1 MGRVAVQ
8 VISRARLNWSRGS
21 RKGGRGWISPLTSPN
36 RRSGCVSKED
46 PSTWSRRR
54 LPAGLIRS
62 GEDRA
67 GGGNERHRKR
77 KSRYASGALEDR
89 SGEKREGSG
98 SGYGTDPEKGPH
110 RSWGRA
116 HWGRRQRSRISD
128 EGAAVGKSGW
138 VWESAYGTE
147 AGHGR
152 LSVRHH
158 PRAVPG
164 WDEGAGALGG

>member
-1 MGRVAVQ
+1 MRGIESENRGMRAERWKTGRE
-8 VISRARLNWSRGS
+8 RRG
-21 RKGGRGWISPLTSPN
+21 KGADRGM
-36 RRSGCVSKED
+36 
-46 PSTWSRRR
+46 
-54 LPAGLIRS
+54 
-62 GEDRA
+62 
-67 GGGNERHRKR
+67 ER
-77 KSRYASGALEDR
+77 
-89 SGEKREGSG
+89 
-98 SGYGTDPEKGPH
+98 TPEKGPH

-128 EGAAVGKSGW
+128 EGAAGGKSGW